1 MIYGV
6 NFCLLKTSGFIMAYR
21 TLKINPNG
29 EFFETIYTKG
39 SSGDAHLEKYKV
51 ISKKYYII
59 LLESFKHAVSEKCTH
74 WVKKNFVV
82 HQDNVREVAMAKFD
96 EIG

>member
-1 MIYGV
+1 MTLST
-6 NFCLLKTSGFIMAYR
+6 NKLMATVSWYVR
-21 TLKINPNG
+21 GLIQYP
-29 EFFETIYTKG
+29 
-39 SSGDAHLEKYKV
+39 HLENYKA
-51 ISKKYYII
+51 ISKEYYII

-74 WVKKNFVV
+74 WVKKSIVF